1 MDLPEKIRKAASVIR
16 ENHGRGMAFTGAG
29 VSVESGIPP
38 FRGRGG
44 LWNTVDPSFI
54 ELTHFYADP
63 EGCWAKIREVF
74 YDHWGKAEP
83 NEAHRVLAEWMR
95 SGFLEG
101 IVTQNIDALHQRA
114 GAENVIEF
122 HGTMDELLCLQC
134 SARYTPDRELID
146 QERPTC
152 PKCGGLLKPDFVF
165 FSEGIPKDAFD
176 ASFRMAENCAYII
189 VIGTSGEVMPA
200 CEIPRIAKRHG
211 AVLIEVN
218 PEPSSFTRTVT
229 DIFLQGPA
237 TAIMRQLRDEVEAP

>member
-1 MDLPEKIRKAASVIR
+1 MDLPEKIRKAASVVR
-16 ENHGRGMAFTGAG
+16 ANPGRGIAFTGAG

-38 FRGRGG
+38 FRGRHG

-54 ELTHFYADP
+54 ELNHFYADP
-63 EGCWAKIREVF
+63 EGCWTKIREVF

-83 NEAHRVLAEWMR
+83 NEAHFALAELMKE
-95 SGFLEG
+95 GFLEG

-134 SARYTPDRELID
+134 SARHAPERELLD
-146 QERPTC
+146 QKRPTC

-165 FSEGIPKDAFD
+165 FSEGIPKEAFD
-176 ASFRMAENCAYII
+176 SSFQMAEDCAFIL

-218 PEPSSFTRTVT
+218 PEPSAFTRTLT
-229 DIFLQGPA
+229 DIFLPGPA
-237 TAIMRQLRDEVEAP
+237 TEIMRRILREVEAS